1 MEGLVFMSC
10 ENYLDTVGF
19 DFNLI
24 ESPEKIYDLVTY
36 FREEKFKKNEET
48 PK

>member
-1 MEGLVFMSC
+1 MSG
-10 ENYLDTVGF
+10 ENYLDTIGF
-19 DFNLI
+19 DFNLV

-36 FREEKFKKNEET
+36 FREEKLKKSEEI